1 MAVHPLLT
9 EDIEVLRRLADA
21 GGSITPVVDAG
32 RMYAIAYVMRL
43 RLATLSEQTL
53 SLTALGIRVAEQSIR
68 EGAEYAM
75 CFDDADGIGLD

>member
-21 GGSITPVVDAG
+21 GGSITPMVEAG

-43 RLATLSEQTL
+43 RLATLSDQTL
-53 SLTALGIRVAEQSIR
+53 SLTARGIRIAEQAIR
-68 EGAEYAM
+68 EGAQFAM
-75 CFDDADGIGLD
+75 CFDDADGSRLD